1 MMVRLDPYSPTPAAR
16 ASRVVTMA
24 LPFVIGV
31 FCVLLSFV
39 PVGRI
44 FGMTGMPAFALMA
57 IYYWAVVRPDMFP
70 VYAVFAVGLLT
81 DLLSGGP
88 IGLWA
93 FTYVLVYIVVLTQR
107 FLMANAPFSVF
118 WFGFFVVGMITGVVS
133 WAIASIAFGMFLPVS
148 PVLTY
153 ILVTVAV
160 FPLFSF
166 LFGRIERRI
175 LPSA

>member
-1 MMVRLDPYSPTPAAR
+1 MPRLESYTPTPAAR
-16 ASRVVTMA
+16 ASRVVTML

-44 FGMTGMPAFALMA
+44 FGVAGMPAFALMA

-70 VYAVFAVGLLT
+70 VYAVFVVGLLT

-118 WFGFFVVGMITGVVS
+118 WFGFLVVGMITGAVS
-133 WAIASIAFGMFLPVS
+133 WAIASIAYGMFLPVS
-148 PVLTY
+148 PILAY

-175 LPSA
+175 LPSV